1 MLRGNGW
8 SIAFRS
14 ECGHAFG
21 CPRSARE
28 PTCESPL
35 PVADLGHGGCA
46 LRIQC
51 LVPGLLA
58 LTLCGC
64 AIDPYVWGS
73 KVATVG
79 DWKVE
84 RQEDRVTGR
93 PVSSAY
99 VLTRW
104 GSNTR
109 AVVPQVVSLQ
119 LMCFIDKP
127 VVRFT
132 FQAKVGTNLNSF
144 LGYRFDDKPGHEIG
158 ARFVQGSSVV
168 VIEDQAEVA
177 QFVNELA
184 TSKSLYVRLR
194 SLAADR
200 NSAEF
205 NVEGAPA
212 AIESALSGCP
222 VVSPGQTPR
231 EAAPLPRRRSA

>member
-1 MLRGNGW
+1 LR
-8 SIAFRS
+8 ILR
-14 ECGHAFG
+14 
-21 CPRSARE
+21 
-28 PTCESPL
+28 L
-35 PVADLGHGGCA
+35 VPVLAALSLGGCA
-46 LRIQC
+46 
-51 LVPGLLA
+51 V
-58 LTLCGC
+58 
-64 AIDPYVWGS
+64 DPYVWGS
-73 KVATVG
+73 KVAAVG
-79 DWKVE
+79 DWKIE

-104 GSNTR
+104 GSSTH

-119 LMCFIDKP
+119 LMCFVDKP

-158 ARFVQGSSVV
+158 ARFVQSSSVV

-177 QFVNELA
+177 QFVTELA

-212 AIESALSGCP
+212 AIESALASCP
-222 VVSPGQTPR
+222 VAPPGATPQQ
-231 EAAPLPRRRSA
+231 AAPVPRRRSV